1 MPHHCDGLFLVTKK
15 ADAFNGGQETQ
26 GNQSYT
32 NKSLTRALNC
42 WGIRGIRGI
51 RGIIV

>member
-1 MPHHCDGLFLVTKK
+1 MPHLCDGLFLVTKK
-15 ADAFNGGQETQ
+15 AHAFNCGQETQ

-51 RGIIV
+51 IV